1 MIRGQD
7 ETRGRIER
15 ERVVRL
21 ATIGGRGR
29 ARVAL
34 GVFEFDGEVFCSPTD
49 AGQDRSWP
57 GGCATWTGTSGSRFW
72 PAPTTR
78 TGRRCGGSG
87 CAAPAG
93 ESPERTHAIGLL
105 EREYQQF
112 AAAPRGGL
120 VAGSSR
126 PISAG
131 PAGRIAGF
139 GPATTVQKNTFGM
152 ADRTAAV
159 VRD

>member
-21 ATIGGRGR
+21 ATIGERGR
-29 ARVAL
+29 AHVAP
-34 GVFEFDGEVFCSPTD
+34 GVFAVVGRVFCSPTD
-49 AGQDRSWP
+49 AGHVRSWP
-57 GGCATWTGTSGSRFW
+57 GGCAIWAGTSGSRSW
-72 PAPTTR
+72 PASTTR

-112 AAAPRGGL
+112 ATAPRLGWWPGPGGRHRGL
-120 VAGSSR
+120 VRLG
-126 PISAG
+126 
-131 PAGRIAGF
+131 
-139 GPATTVQKNTFGM
+139 V
-152 ADRTAAV
+152 
-159 VRD
+159 

>member
-29 ARVAL
+29 GHVAPGVL
-34 GVFEFDGEVFCSPTD
+34 AVDGGVFCLPAD
-49 AGQDRSWP
+49 AGQGRGWP
-57 GGCATWTGTSGSRFW
+57 GGCAIWPGTSGSRFW
-72 PAPTTR
+72 PASTTR

-112 AAAPRGGL
+112 AAAHRRGWWPGTGGRHRGL
-120 VAGSSR
+120 VRLG
-126 PISAG
+126 I
-131 PAGRIAGF
+131 
-139 GPATTVQKNTFGM
+139 
-152 ADRTAAV
+152 
-159 VRD
+159 

>member
-1 MIRGQD
+1 MIRGQH

-29 ARVAL
+29 AHVAP
-34 GVFEFDGEVFCSPTD
+34 GVFAVDGEVFCSPTD
-49 AGQDRSWP
+49 AGQGRSWP
-57 GGCATWTGTSGSRFW
+57 GGCAIWTGTSGSRFW
-72 PAPTTR
+72 PASTTR

-112 AAAPRGGL
+112 AAAPRRGWWPGTGGRHRGL
-120 VAGSSR
+120 VRLG
-126 PISAG
+126 
-131 PAGRIAGF
+131 
-139 GPATTVQKNTFGM
+139 V
-152 ADRTAAV
+152 
-159 VRD
+159 

>member
-21 ATIGGRGR
+21 ATIGGCGR
-29 ARVAL
+29 AHVAL
-34 GVFEFDGEVFCSPTD
+34 GVFAFHGEAFCSPTD
-49 AGQDRSWP
+49 AGQGRSWP
-57 GGCATWTGTSGSRFW
+57 GGCAIWTGAGGSRSW

-87 CAAPAG
+87 CAATAG

-112 AAAPRGGL
+112 AAAPLRGWWPGNGGRHRL
-120 VAGSSR
+120 VRLG
-126 PISAG
+126 
-131 PAGRIAGF
+131 
-139 GPATTVQKNTFGM
+139 V
-152 ADRTAAV
+152 
-159 VRD
+159 

>member
-1 MIRGQD
+1 VMIRGQD

-29 ARVAL
+29 AHVAP
-34 GVFEFDGEVFCSPTD
+34 GVFAVDGEVFCSPAD
-49 AGQDRSWP
+49 AGQGRGWP
-57 GGCATWTGTSGSRFW
+57 GGCAIWTGTSGSRFW
-72 PAPTTR
+72 PASTTR

-93 ESPERTHAIGLL
+93 ES
-105 EREYQQF
+105 
-112 AAAPRGGL
+112 
-120 VAGSSR
+120 S
-126 PISAG
+126 
-131 PAGRIAGF
+131 
-139 GPATTVQKNTFGM
+139 FGM

-159 VRD
+159 VMA